1 MSMTQSPAKATP
13 VAPKERIVALDFL
26 RGFALLGILLMNIQS
41 FAMPFAAYFNPTA
54 YGDLSGL
61 NLGVWLGSHIMADS
75 KFMTIFS
82 MLYGAGIILITSKLE
97 EKGRSAA
104 GLHYKRTFWL
114 LVIGLAHA
122 YLLWYGD
129 ILVTYA
135 LTAFVLYFFRKL
147 SPRWLIV
154 LGIIVLSIGT
164 LLEMG
169 TAVGL
174 PTFPPEVM
182 TQFQQDWQPSA
193 DVIAEEVAI
202 YQSGWLGQMADRVP
216 ASIEM
221 QTVAFFFY
229 NLWRAGGLMLI
240 GMALFKLGVLTA
252 RRSNGFYI
260 AQLVAGFGLGLP
272 LIIWGLVNNFNV
284 GWTLEYSRFIGS
296 QFNYWG
302 SIGISLGYIALIMLI
317 AKSGRFE
324 KVIRPFAAVGRTAL
338 SNYLFQSL
346 VATFIF
352 YGHGLGLFGQ
362 VERTGQLA
370 IVLAIWAVQLVISP
384 LWLKYF
390 RFGPAEW
397 LWRSLTYGKLQ
408 PMQAPQR
415 VATNTAV

>member
-1 MSMTQSPAKATP
+1 MSQPKAMP
-13 VAPKERIVALDFL
+13 VAPKERIIALDFL

-54 YGDLSGL
+54 FGDLTGL
-61 NLGVWLGSHIMADS
+61 NSMVWSFSHVMADS
-75 KFMTIFS
+75 KFMAIFS

-97 EKGRSAA
+97 EKGQSSA

-135 LTAFVLYFFRKL
+135 LTAMVVFFFRKL

-154 LGIIVLSIGT
+154 LGVVVLSVGT
-164 LLEMG
+164 LLEVG

-174 PTFPPEVM
+174 PTFPDEVRADFM
-182 TQFQQDWQPSA
+182 QDWQPS
-193 DVIAEEVAI
+193 DEIMAEEIAI
-202 YQSGWLGQMADRVP
+202 YQGGWLAQMADRVP

-221 QTVAFFFY
+221 QTVAFLFY
-229 NLWRAGGLMLI
+229 GLWRAGGLMLI

-252 RRSNGFYI
+252 DRSNAFY
-260 AQLVAGFGLGLP
+260 LVMLGFGFAIGFTLIVTGL
-272 LIIWGLVNNFNV
+272 NNHFAN
-284 GWTLEYSRFIGS
+284 GWTLDYSRFIGS

-302 SIGISLGYIALIMLI
+302 SVGVSLGYIALIMLI

-324 KVIRPFAAVGRTAL
+324 RVIQPFAAVGRMAL
-338 SNYLFQSL
+338 SNYLLQSL
-346 VATFIF
+346 IATFIF

-362 VERTGQLA
+362 VDRVGQLL
-370 IVLAIWAVQLVISP
+370 IVVAIWAVQLALSP
-384 LWLKYF
+384 IWLRYY

-397 LWRSLTYGKLQ
+397 LWRSLTYAKLQ
-408 PMQAPQR
+408 PLRVKR
-415 VATNTAV
+415 VAANTAV